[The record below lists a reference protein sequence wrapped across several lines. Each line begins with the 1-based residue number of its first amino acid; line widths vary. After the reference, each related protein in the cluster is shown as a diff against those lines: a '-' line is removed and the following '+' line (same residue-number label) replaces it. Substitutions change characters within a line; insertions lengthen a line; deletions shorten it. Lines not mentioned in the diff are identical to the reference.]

1 MKISVVIPCYYSEKV
16 IADVVS
22 QTRAELVASGYDY
35 EFVLVN
41 DGSRD
46 KTFQA
51 IEKLCEEDTRIKG
64 IDLMRNFGQHNAI
77 MAGLHETTGDAVLL
91 MDDDMQTHPSQC
103 LALIKGLEDGVDVV
117 FAKFHI
123 HKESLFRRCGSW
135 FAMFTIRVLAGC
147 PKGITDSN
155 FLVMRACVR
164 DEMLYYASSSV
175 YIQGLIFRTTDRM
188 VNVEVEHFDRQ
199 EGDSGYTL
207 KSLLRLWS
215 TILNFSVTP
224 LRIASV
230 LGVLMG
236 GVGLI
241 GAISLFI
248 ERLFDPS
255 MQLGWASTMVAI
267 LVCSGVILVFMG
279 FLGEYVGRLF
289 MTVNKNPQF
298 IVRTRRQC
306 ASLDK
311 AGESAVGSCACS
323 GESSSGDRVPC
334 PTKDAMFDNQPVPFD
349 DEGCIDAAN

>member
-16 IADVVS
+16 IADVVL
-22 QTRAELVASGYDY
+22 QTRNELVLSGYDY

-46 KTFQA
+46 KTFQT
-51 IEKLCEEDTRIKG
+51 IVELCEEDAHIKG

-77 MAGLHETTGDAVLL
+77 MAGLYETTGDAVLL

-103 LALIKGLEDGVDVV
+103 LALIEGLQDEVDVV
-117 FAKFHI
+117 FAKFRV
-123 HKESLFRRCGSW
+123 HKESLFRRLGSR
-135 FAMFTIRVLAGC
+135 FAMFTIRMLAGC

-155 FLVMRACVR
+155 FLIMRACVR
-164 DEMLYYASSSV
+164 DEVLHYASSSV

-188 VNVEVEHFDRQ
+188 ANVEVEHFDRQ
-199 EGDSGYTL
+199 EGNSGYTL

-236 GVGLI
+236 GAGLV

-248 ERLFDPS
+248 ERIFDPS
-255 MQLGWASTMVAI
+255 MQLGWASTMVTI
-267 LVCSGVILVFMG
+267 LVCSGVILMFMG

-298 IVRTRRQC
+298 IVRTRMQ
-306 ASLDK
+306 
-311 AGESAVGSCACS
+311 CS
-323 GESSSGDRVPC
+323 GAEN
-334 PTKDAMFDNQPVPFD
+334 K
-349 DEGCIDAAN
+349 GCFHVEK